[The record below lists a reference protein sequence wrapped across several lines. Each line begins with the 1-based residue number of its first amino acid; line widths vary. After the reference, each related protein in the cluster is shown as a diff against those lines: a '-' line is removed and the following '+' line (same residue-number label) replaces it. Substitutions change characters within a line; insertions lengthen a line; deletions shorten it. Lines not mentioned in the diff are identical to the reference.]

1 MTTNS
6 IDSRTF
12 YRQLGVL
19 TFLVAVVLFFFHQF
33 FPLFGEHQALNW
45 SLLLFYFLAA
55 ILLFVVGKKLAVS
68 ENKNAFTLFIMGAVF
83 AKMMLSMAV
92 LVVYLKFA
100 QPASKYFI
108 LPFFVVYLAFTV
120 FETYFLMKIG
130 REQPAAGYGKTEDRR
145 Q

>member
-1 MTTNS
+1 MKTNNIS
-6 IDSRTF
+6 PGVF
-12 YRQLGVL
+12 YRQLGLL
-19 TFLVAVVLFFFHQF
+19 TFFVSVALFFLHQF
-33 FPLFGEHQALNW
+33 FPLFGEHQVLNW
-45 SLLLFYFLAA
+45 SLLLFYFLTS
-55 ILLFVVGKKLAVS
+55 ILLFTVGKKLAVS

-83 AKMMLSMAV
+83 VKMMLSMAV

-100 QPASKYFI
+100 HPSSKYFI